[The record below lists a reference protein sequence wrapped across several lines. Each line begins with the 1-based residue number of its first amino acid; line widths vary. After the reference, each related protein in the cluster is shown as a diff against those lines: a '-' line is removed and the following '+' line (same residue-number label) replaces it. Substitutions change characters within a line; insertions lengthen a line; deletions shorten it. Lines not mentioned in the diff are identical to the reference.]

1 MDQNVSELKKSML
14 RNVPF
19 LLRRMRADIMDG
31 RESYFQA
38 IIQRH
43 STESAELTKMCEGYM
58 KTQLAD
64 RPDLWSKLTP
74 NYPPGC
80 KRLLLSDDYYQALR
94 LPNVKLE
101 TRRIRGITRGA
112 IHVSVHG
119 RGEAED
125 CLDVDLIVYATGF
138 RTKEFLYP
146 MKVYGLQN
154 RSTDDI
160 WKGGARALYGVS
172 VESLPNF
179 AMAYGPNTNLGHN
192 SIILMIEAQARF
204 MVTLIEAVIK
214 ARQQGQTLSITPKAE
229 RVQNWNKKLQKEL
242 VTSSFADPRCTSWYK
257 TEDGL
262 ITNNWSGT
270 VIEYQKLLSKID
282 WSDFELEG
290 TAAKRLAGRKIEIGR
305 VVEETSISFRTL
317 AFIILSGLAVAS
329 GIALKYNPRTNFF

>member
-214 ARQQGQTLSITPKAE
+214 ARQQGQTLSITPKAA

-257 TEDGL
+257 TADGL

-290 TAAKRLAGRKIEIGR
+290 TAAKD
-305 VVEETSISFRTL
+305 
-317 AFIILSGLAVAS
+317 
-329 GIALKYNPRTNFF
+329 